1 MTKGDDMPVTWEKA
15 RLNVWHI
22 SAIMLSIAVNAGGA
36 AFVWNDTK
44 RDIQDTQDDMKT
56 LQASVTDIQ
65 KQLPQITQLQFQVT
79 RAVEQISENKAGIVA
94 VNSRA
99 DRIVESLGGKLDTLV
114 DSVNKIATRVEVLNS
129 KLEDA
134 AGKADRTRFN
144 MPILKR

>member
-1 MTKGDDMPVTWEKA
+1 MPVTWEKA

-22 SAIMLSIAVNAGGA
+22 GAIIFATATNAALAGL
-36 AFVWNDTK
+36 VWNDTK

-56 LQASVTDIQ
+56 LQASVTDVQ
-65 KQLPQITQLQFQVT
+65 KQLPQIASLQFQMT
-79 RAVEQISENKAGIVA
+79 RVVEQIAENKAGIVA
-94 VNSRA
+94 VDSRV
-99 DRIVESLGGKLDTLV
+99 DRVVESLGGKLDTLV

-134 AGKADRTRFN
+134 ATKADRTRFN